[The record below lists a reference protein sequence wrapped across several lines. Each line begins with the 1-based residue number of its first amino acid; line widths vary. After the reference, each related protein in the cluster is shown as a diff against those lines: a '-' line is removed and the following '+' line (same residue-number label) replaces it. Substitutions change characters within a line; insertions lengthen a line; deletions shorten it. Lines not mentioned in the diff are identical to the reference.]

1 VTKPSIKEEVRKLV
15 QIQDIDVK
23 IFALLKEKTECPKAL
38 EAIVSEYESKKMML
52 KSLEDNK
59 QKLILKQKDK
69 EGELAGKEESIKKS
83 QGQMSLL
90 KTNKEY
96 QAKLT
101 EIEGFKADMSLIEE
115 EILKLMDEIDATKKQ
130 IDTEKNNLVDEEKK
144 FNEKKNVH
152 NSRVK
157 EIEGQIV
164 DLTGKR
170 KMLTDSVDKIILKQ
184 YEHIL
189 HGKDGLALVKV
200 RDNSCFGCHMTV
212 PHQVVNE
219 IKMYDRLITC
229 GMCAR
234 ILYLEEDVI
243 V

>member
-1 VTKPSIKEEVRKLV
+1 VTKPSIKDEISKLV
-15 QIQDIDVK
+15 QLQNIDVK
-23 IFALLKEKTECPKAL
+23 IFALSKEKIECPKIL
-38 EAIVSEYESKKMML
+38 DAIVSEFESKKMML
-52 KSLEDNK
+52 KSLEDSK
-59 QKLILKQKDK
+59 QKSILKQKDK
-69 EGELAGKEESIKKS
+69 EGELAGKEEAVKKA

-115 EILKLMDEIDATKKQ
+115 DILKLMDVIDAAKKE
-130 IDTEKNNLVDEEKK
+130 IESEKNNLVNEEKK
-144 FNEKKNVH
+144 FNEKKNIY
-152 NSRVK
+152 NNRIK
-157 EIEGQIV
+157 EIDGQIV

-170 KMLTDSVDKIILKQ
+170 KILTDSVDKMILKQ

-200 RDNSCFGCHMTV
+200 KDNSCFGCHMTV

-229 GMCAR
+229 GICAR
-234 ILYLEEDVI
+234 ILYLEEDVNL
-243 V
+243 